1 MEKLRIEISDENQ
14 SIIEFINKTKEGQ
27 FSDKENIP
35 QEYIIRF
42 DLPDDIDFLNENES
56 IEQYHFGLTD

>member
-1 MEKLRIEISDENQ
+1 MENVRIEIRDENQ

-27 FSDKENIP
+27 FSDRGNIP
-35 QEYIIRF
+35 KEYVIRY
-42 DLPDDIDFLNENES
+42 DLPEDIDFLNENES